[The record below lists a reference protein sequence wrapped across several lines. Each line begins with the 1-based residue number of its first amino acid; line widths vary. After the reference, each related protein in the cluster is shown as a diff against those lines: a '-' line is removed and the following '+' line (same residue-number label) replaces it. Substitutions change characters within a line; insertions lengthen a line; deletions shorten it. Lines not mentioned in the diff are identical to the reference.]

1 MRALGSLRVMTVLY
15 AEWGNV
21 SGECWCEGR
30 RSEVGGVDTGLW
42 GGGVG
47 VCMIFRGDEGGV

>member
-1 MRALGSLRVMTVLY
+1 MTVVY
-15 AEWGNV
+15 AECGNV
-21 SGECWCEGR
+21 RGECWCGGR

>member
-1 MRALGSLRVMTVLY
+1 MRALGSRRVMTVLY

-21 SGECWCEGR
+21 RGECWCEGR

-42 GGGVG
+42 GGGV
-47 VCMIFRGDEGGV
+47 VSMIFRGDEGGV

>member
-21 SGECWCEGR
+21 RGEWWCEGR

-42 GGGVG
+42 GGGV
-47 VCMIFRGDEGGV
+47 VSMIFRGDEGGV